1 MNGVVQ
7 YVVHPKAPFNEE
19 FVGQSFPPEV
29 KDTSPGVILDV
40 ISYSPEEEKILNVI
54 VGFISI
60 FVMHYFSA

>member
-19 FVGQSFPPEV
+19 FVGQSFPAEV
-29 KDTSPGVILDV
+29 KNASPVVILDV
-40 ISYSPEEEKILNVI
+40 ICCPAEEEKILNII